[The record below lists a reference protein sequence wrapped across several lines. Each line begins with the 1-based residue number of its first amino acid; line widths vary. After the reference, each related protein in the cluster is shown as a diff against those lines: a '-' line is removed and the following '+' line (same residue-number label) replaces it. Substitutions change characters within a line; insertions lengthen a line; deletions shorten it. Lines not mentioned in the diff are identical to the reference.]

1 MEKIIGIGIFMSCIK
16 TSDVDPLVRR
26 EGSTFTFP
34 PVTLVVH
41 IMEWSVVS
49 EKSDI
54 FCLVSAQ
61 FDQIFVLRWQL

>member
-1 MEKIIGIGIFMSCIK
+1 MSCIK
-16 TSDVDPLVRR
+16 TSDVDPLVYISATNNISG
-26 EGSTFTFP
+26 GSYYG
-34 PVTLVVH
+34 
-41 IMEWSVVS
+41 VVS